1 MNEARPLPNLRDLED
16 EIARSAAIAH
26 LPERGVKPAPDIGK
40 LSAEAVLKQYD
51 QTAKDVEELGTTVK
65 EWIAK
70 LEAILKDCHEDLDLI
85 SKAAQHVRTKGDAIY
100 AVIDQATQVSK
111 MIRDTC
117 ADFTTKVS

>member
-1 MNEARPLPNLRDLED
+1 MSERQPNLRLLED
-16 EIARSAAIAH
+16 EISRAAAISH
-26 LPERGVKPAPDIGK
+26 IPDRTVPVEQMPDIGK
-40 LSAEAVLKQYD
+40 LSAEAVLKQYE
-51 QTAKDVEELGTTVK
+51 QTAKDVEELGVTVK

-85 SKAAQHVRTKGDAIY
+85 SKAAQHVRSKGDAIY

-117 ADFTTKVS
+117 TDFTNKVS